1 MRHNNYIKKIIF
13 TMVCSVVAALLYST
27 YYWFTH
33 ANGREF
39 GTGFGMGTIF
49 AGLIASA
56 YITLRYGD

>member
-1 MRHNNYIKKIIF
+1 MPRVLY
-13 TMVCSVVAALLYST
+13 VAICAILGVGLYAA

-39 GTGFGMGTIF
+39 GTGFGMGTMF